1 MNTSAVLA
9 APTLQNP
16 AAQLAYTPP
25 ELIVASRDVLLQGLS
40 LLFKLSDSTFSQS
53 VETYDASIGTHYRQ
67 VVRHFECVI
76 RSVRSGDV
84 NYDTRE
90 AHPRLGTEVT
100 YAAIAT
106 CDVLRAIKN
115 YDNATLRRSCRVLG
129 TSLEVATQPP
139 FVDTNVGHE
148 LAYCISHA
156 RQRYATIRLIC
167 GHLGVDAPAEFRA
180 ARAGV

>member
-1 MNTSAVLA
+1 VNTSAVLA

-40 LLFKLSDSTFSQS
+40 LLFKLSDSTFSQF
-53 VETYDASIGTHYRQ
+53 VEPYDASIGTHYSQ
-67 VVRHFECVI
+67 VVRHFERVI
-76 RSVRSGDV
+76 RSVRSGEV

-129 TSLEVATQPP
+129 TSPDIAQPP
-139 FVDTNVGHE
+139 FVDTNVGRE

-156 RQRYATIRLIC
+156 QQRYATIRLIC
-167 GHLGVDAPAEFRA
+167 GHIGVDAPAEFRA

>member
-1 MNTSAVLA
+1 MNASAVLA

-25 ELIVASRDVLLQGLS
+25 GLIVASRDVLLQGRS
-40 LLFKLSDSTFSQS
+40 LHFKLSDSTSSQF
-53 VETYDASIGTHYRQ
+53 VESYDASIGTHYRQ

-76 RSVRSGDV
+76 RSVRSGEV

-106 CDVLRAIKN
+106 CDVLRA
-115 YDNATLRRSCRVLG
+115 LRI
-129 TSLEVATQPP
+129 TITQPY
-139 FVDTNVGHE
+139 VGLVEFWAPRWRSWHNRPSSVPMWV
-148 LAYCISHA
+148 ANS
-156 RQRYATIRLIC
+156 LI
-167 GHLGVDAPAEFRA
+167 A
-180 ARAGV
+180 